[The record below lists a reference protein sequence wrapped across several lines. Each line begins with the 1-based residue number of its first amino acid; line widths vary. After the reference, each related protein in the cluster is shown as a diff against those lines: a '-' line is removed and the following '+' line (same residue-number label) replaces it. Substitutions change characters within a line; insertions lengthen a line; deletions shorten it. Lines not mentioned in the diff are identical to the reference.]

1 MIDLRVAML
10 SMDKDYKHSFALVS
24 PHLLDAETNPQGRL
38 HFRCI
43 DDEELNK
50 WVSVLRNLS
59 HVGYDASLHV
69 INRNLKPSFWNE
81 QVEGLNSP
89 SNTGDS
95 PLVLCS
101 KHCMGVKG
109 AKMAAWL
116 IEHGAQ
122 VGYRNIKDKNMTP
135 LHYAIK
141 AKNYA
146 VAKVL
151 LRRGANPNLKDSM
164 GASTLSFCSP
174 EDADCIL
181 SALESQKPEDDNV
194 VDIGILAKTMN
205 LSQMVFSDI
214 KKLAKETG
222 KRLKKGNDYRRV
234 QSRPTLLTGDVD
246 VDLSNPGTDEVTST
260 EISSIKK
267 IQEFRD
273 RSSLLSLRNPSFGD
287 SYLSV
292 YIEQVGGEN
301 LQRLQNPFIAV
312 SVIKYTTKGE
322 KSHERIQVTDL
333 PIMRDSQRLYYFS
346 TYNMQTPL
354 EQVGDD
360 AAIILELRAFDQ
372 YTGRPKTIIW
382 TKQQI
387 LSNRKLTFF
396 TSQFCLQGYFPPVDK
411 SAKAERVAW
420 LTSRS
425 SNSFFSGVCRLH
437 TLKL

>member
-24 PHLLDAETNPQGRL
+24 PHLLDTETNPQGRL

-69 INRNLKPSFWNE
+69 INRNLKPSFWDE

-95 PLVLCS
+95 PLILCS

-122 VGYRNIKDKNMTP
+122 IGYRNTKDKNMTP

-151 LRRGANPNLKDSM
+151 LRRGANPNSKDSM

-174 EDADCIL
+174 EDADSIL
-181 SALESQKPEDDNV
+181 SALESKKSEDNTV

-222 KRLKKGNDYRRV
+222 KKLKKGNGYRRV

-246 VDLSNPGTDEVTST
+246 IDLSNSGTNEVAST

-267 IQEFRD
+267 FK
-273 RSSLLSLRNPSFGD
+273 NF
-287 SYLSV
+287 
-292 YIEQVGGEN
+292 
-301 LQRLQNPFIAV
+301 A
-312 SVIKYTTKGE
+312 
-322 KSHERIQVTDL
+322 
-333 PIMRDSQRLYYFS
+333 
-346 TYNMQTPL
+346 
-354 EQVGDD
+354 
-360 AAIILELRAFDQ
+360 
-372 YTGRPKTIIW
+372 TG
-382 TKQQI
+382 QA
-387 LSNRKLTFF
+387 
-396 TSQFCLQGYFPPVDK
+396 FCL
-411 SAKAERVAW
+411 
-420 LTSRS
+420 
-425 SNSFFSGVCRLH
+425 
-437 TLKL
+437 